1 VKVSRHFRRRR
12 GSQRGYILL
21 VIVMMLTIAL
31 IAFTAMAPNEVTEIK
46 RDREEEIIHRGKAYA
61 RGIKLFY
68 KRFGRYPTSLN
79 ELQGTQNIK
88 FIRQLYKDPMSPDGE
103 WRIIHIGEA
112 KYPPKG
118 FGFSNIPGA
127 KSIGTPI
134 GGGPAGTQMTGGAIG
149 GGAILPGGVGSIL
162 GGASSQLGS
171 NQPSTGGMTPAEQIS
186 KPISGSAQNM
196 MPVMGVASTN
206 KSTSIHEVNER
217 KKYDEWEFIYDPRYD
232 IAAQMPQVIPG
243 GVGGTMPGALNQ
255 QVMPTGTQ
263 PGTQQSPFGNTFGQP
278 SGSPQPQPSP
288 NPRP

>member
-1 VKVSRHFRRRR
+1 M
-12 GSQRGYILL
+12 LL

-31 IAFTAMAPNEVTEIK
+31 IAFTSMAPNEVTEIK
-46 RDREEEIIHRGKAYA
+46 RDREEELIHRGKAYA

-103 WRIIHIGEA
+103 WRLIHIGEA

-127 KSIGTPI
+127 QSIGTPI
-134 GGGPAGTQMTGGAIG
+134 GGGMAGTQTTGGAIM
-149 GGAILPGGVGSIL
+149 PGGVGSIL
-162 GGASSQLGS
+162 GGSSAGAPSSQLGS
-171 NQPSTGGMTPAEQIS
+171 NPPSTGGMTPAEQMS
-186 KPISGSAQNM
+186 KPIGGSAQNM

-217 KKYDEWEFIYDPRYD
+217 KKYNEWEFIYDPRYD

-255 QVMPTGTQ
+255 QVAPGTQ
-263 PGTQQSPFGNTFGQP
+263 PGSQQSPFSNTFGQP
-278 SGSPQPQPSP
+278 GTSPQPQPTPQPAP